1 MVRVVTV
8 CHCASAVFPLQSAR
22 KRSEATAAPV
32 YDVSQRRLRLRSLS
46 PAAINAMLGL
56 RLNRLLRDFEIGFG
70 ALHIQV
76 GEDGEILT
84 ICPAPS
90 FRPDELEDMAR
101 RLSALLPGS
110 GAAGSALLEPNTR
123 RKFHP
128 GDGGRRHG
136 GAK

>member
-1 MVRVVTV
+1 MVNRRPDKGLERRRARGAIVERLFSNLLDYSQDLLTRIGLQNATISAQLDHGQVVTV

-70 ALHIQV
+70 A
-76 GEDGEILT
+76 
-84 ICPAPS
+84 AYS
-90 FRPDELEDMAR
+90 
-101 RLSALLPGS
+101 SW
-110 GAAGSALLEPNTR
+110 
-123 RKFHP
+123 
-128 GDGGRRHG
+128 
-136 GAK
+136 